1 MEESRRFS
9 PEDFLAL
16 EKYNQ
21 YGKLV
26 GNAKIGKVESMK
38 ESLKK
43 N

>member
-9 PEDFLAL
+9 PEDFLAP
-16 EKYNQ
+16 EKCNQ

-26 GNAKIGKVESMK
+26 GNVRIGKVESMK